1 MKNLL
6 LSLLLL
12 MTTSY
17 TASAQEGAWKIEKA
31 QLPNGKPYEGALSIS
46 KIGNTYDVD
55 WKTSAGNYSGIGL
68 LVNGKLFVG
77 YGINSAYGIVVYQ
90 ASPAQQRLQGVWTT
104 SKLNGKTGTEIIVGK
119 NGQYDVEGKNADGTP
134 YRGKLMMQKTGD
146 TFQAQWTIA
155 GQTYNG
161 VGFMS
166 GDMLVIGY
174 GFGQAFGT
182 VEYLIIG
189 NKAKGRWAMGGGSQ
203 LGTENL
209 TR

>member
-6 LSLLLL
+6 ATFVLF
-12 MTTSY
+12 MITIFNTE
-17 TASAQEGAWKIEKA
+17 AQEGAWKIEKA
-31 QLPNGKPYEGALSIS
+31 QLPNGNPYEGTLTIS
-46 KIGNTYDVD
+46 KIGNAYDVD

-68 LVNGKLFVG
+68 LVNGKLLVG
-77 YGINSAYGIVVYQ
+77 YGINSAYGIVVYR
-90 ASPAQQRLQGVWTT
+90 ANPAQQRLEGIWTT
-104 SKLNGKTGTEIIVGK
+104 SKLNGKTGTELLIGK
-119 NGQYDVEGKNADGTP
+119 NGQYDVEGKNVDGSP

-146 TFQAQWTIA
+146 TFQVQWTVA

-166 GDMLVIGY
+166 GDLLVIGY

-182 VEYLIIG
+182 VEYHIIG

-203 LGTENL
+203 LGIENL